1 MKNFLYDIGSKTA
14 KKSALNVEFD
24 LLRSSEGDN
33 ATVAALP
40 FYYSDEM
47 FLNSACGY
55 NHKLCILSLGL
66 TMTTCAVG
74 SEGDEHVRKAL
85 IGMGFNES
93 SIESRKFDKTKPIND
108 SCAYAFAVKKLA
120 GTDQKLLTV
129 VIRSHRYG
137 GEWVSNAH
145 VFSDKYPG
153 YAAGFKSAADKVYSA
168 LRKYISE
175 QKLDK
180 SKLKIWVAGFSRGGA
195 ISNNLGHLLNSG
207 LGIKKDNIFVYTFAA
222 PNTVEDKNWVY
233 YDNIFNVL
241 SEMDVVPRVPLR
253 SWGFRRFGTDL
264 RLPCESRRGT
274 ECYTERLDAMRERF
288 AEIMQAIDTPDNTY
302 EPYKEQEKVLDMLIA
317 YSDKLFPSP
326 DKYAQDGYQSFIM
339 DYMSG
344 KIYGSA
350 VDMRRFIRFLVD
362 GDEEFAEELC
372 GMLEQW
378 DSMGAMQKAQRIGG
392 LNLKITSMLKKH
404 LSGDKA
410 PALEMLSLGLGV
422 LAHYAARLTADK
434 VTKSGQDNYYEL
446 LIRLAVDA
454 YHVSEHSP
462 VLMQHWPEV
471 YLAWLLSG
479 DEKTLYRT
487 DGYRRLTIK

>member
-1 MKNFLYDIGSKTA
+1 MMPLRHYFDGTNGVAIEGDVPVSMLVSSDKRPDAVETMYFRYSDHFFD
-14 KKSALNVEFD
+14 KSACSYDHEL
-24 LLRSSEGDN
+24 
-33 ATVAALP
+33 A
-40 FYYSDEM
+40 M
-47 FLNSACGY
+47 M
-55 NHKLCILSLGL
+55 SLGMSMSAF
-66 TMTTCAVG
+66 TYKV
-74 SEGDEHVRKAL
+74 SGDKYIRSLLNTIGCDDRSIKTHKYEITKA
-85 IGMGFNES
+85 S
-93 SIESRKFDKTKPIND
+93 DD
-108 SCAYAFAVKKLA
+108 SCAYAFAAKAL
-120 GTDQKLLTV
+120 GDGWHLIPV

-180 SKLKIWVAGFSRGGA
+180 SKLKIWVVGFSRGGA

-274 ECYTERLDAMRERF
+274 ECYTERLGAMRERF

-317 YSDKLFPSP
+317 YSDKLFPSL

-378 DSMGAMQKAQRIGG
+378 DSMGAMQKAQSIGG

-404 LSGDKA
+404 LSGDTA

-454 YHVSEHSP
+454 YHVAEHSP